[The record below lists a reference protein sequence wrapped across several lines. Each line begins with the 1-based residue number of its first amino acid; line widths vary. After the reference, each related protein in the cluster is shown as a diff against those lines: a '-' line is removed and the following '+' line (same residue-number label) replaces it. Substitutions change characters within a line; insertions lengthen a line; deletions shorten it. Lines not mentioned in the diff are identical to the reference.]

1 MNQSGQI
8 PSVHVTSSEVANP
21 NKEGNTTITNGIST
35 NYLHSR
41 KKFVADNKTV
51 KPGRNKT
58 YSNTVKKSN
67 TKVPASDINQIQNTV
82 GSKRLPLTQ
91 SKGN

>member
-8 PSVHVTSSEVANP
+8 TAVQATSSEVANP
-21 NKEGNTTITNGIST
+21 NKEGSTTITNGLST

-41 KKFVADNKTV
+41 KKFVADKVV

-67 TKVPASDINQIQNTV
+67 TKVPSTDINQIQNTV
-82 GSKRLPLTQ
+82 GTKRQPLTQ
-91 SKGN
+91 SKVN